1 MIGAAHST
9 LNDDTRAA
17 LRVWY
22 GARACDVDTLSASAH
37 DGLLHASQIGVL
49 SLGVDPALGGS
60 GGTIED
66 MAETISI
73 IASRCMTSA
82 FVMWCHRMLI
92 SYISNSDNAFLIRE
106 VLPEIMSVRRLGATG
121 LANAIK
127 HAASLE
133 ELSVTARIE
142 GDQVRLN
149 GGIRWASNLVD
160 DRFIIGIAAK
170 LENGS
175 PILIAV
181 PAEAPGVQAG
191 SHYPLV
197 GLQGTC
203 SSSLKF
209 EDVVLDKKWVI
220 SWDLFPF
227 IERVRPEFLVL
238 QSGLGWGLAAAA
250 FESIE
255 RTQAH
260 QIPALKERLD
270 VLHTRYQQ
278 LVLDVQDLSKIP
290 LWDLQQKYRGLKT
303 RKEIAELAVEAVW
316 LELEAAGGRAYM
328 GASDTARRLR
338 ESAFLPVQSPS
349 LVQLTQE
356 LQQLEREVA

>member
-1 MIGAAHST
+1 MTDAIQSQLT
-9 LNDDTRAA
+9 DDLRSS

-22 GARACDVDTLSASAH
+22 GARACEVDSMAVSAH
-37 DGLLHASQIGVL
+37 EGLLHAAQIGVL
-49 SLGVDPALGGS
+49 SLGVAPLQGGS

-73 IASRCMTSA
+73 VASRCMTSA

-92 SYISNSDNAFLIRE
+92 SYIANSENEFLQRE
-106 VLPEIMSVRRLGATG
+106 VLPDILNVRRLGATG

-127 HAASLE
+127 HAASME
-133 ELSVTARIE
+133 ELSVEATIE

-170 LENGS
+170 RADGS

-181 PAEAPGVQAG
+181 PAETPGVVAG
-191 SHYPLV
+191 NHYPLV

-203 SSSLKF
+203 SSSLQF
-209 EDVVLDKKWVI
+209 NDVVLDKKWVI

-227 IERVRPEFLVL
+227 IETVRPEFLVL

-255 RTQAH
+255 RTHARQV
-260 QIPALKERLD
+260 PVLKTRLD
-270 VLHTRYQQ
+270 ALQERYQK
-278 LVLDVQDLSKIP
+278 LVGEVQDLSKIR
-290 LWDLQQKYRGLKT
+290 LWDLTQKYRGLKT

-328 GASDTARRLR
+328 GASETARRLR

-356 LQQLEREVA
+356 LHQLEREVA